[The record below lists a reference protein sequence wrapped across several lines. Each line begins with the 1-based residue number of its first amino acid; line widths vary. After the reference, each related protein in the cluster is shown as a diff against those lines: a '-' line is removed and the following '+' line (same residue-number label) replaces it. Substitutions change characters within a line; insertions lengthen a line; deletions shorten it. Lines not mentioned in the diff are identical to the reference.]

1 MPLTEDIGGATID
14 VLAYVGNLARLTGG
28 AARVLFIDPLRG
40 GKIRWSRSVHQ
51 AMAVGVGAIPVVSL
65 ISFFVGLILALQAAY
80 ELRKLGALYLV
91 AGTVAL
97 SVTRELGPLM
107 TAVVV
112 IGRSGS
118 AFAAEI
124 GTMKVNEEIDALE
137 TMALEPVHFLVAPK
151 LIAMLLMMPC
161 LTTWSDLMGI
171 VGGGVFGVISAGFTW
186 NTYLHATL
194 DAMVRRD
201 IFIGLVKSVMFA
213 IVITAVGCQE
223 GFTTGLGSEEVGRST
238 TAAVVKSIFL
248 VVVMDLVF
256 TSIFYITAPR

>member
-1 MPLTEDIGGATID
+1 MALTQEIGGATID
-14 VLAYVGNLARLTGG
+14 WLAYVGNLVRLTGG
-28 AARVLFIDPLRG
+28 AARAVVIDPFRG
-40 GKIRWSRSVHQ
+40 RTIRWSRSVHQ
-51 AMAVGVGAIPVVSL
+51 AMAVGVQAIPVVSL

-80 ELRKLGALYLV
+80 ELRRLGALHLV

-97 SVTRELGPLM
+97 SMTRELGPLM

-124 GTMKVNEEIDALE
+124 GTMRVNEEIDALE

-151 LIAMLLMMPC
+151 LAAMVLMMPC

-171 VGGGVFGVISAGFTW
+171 VGGGVFGVNSAGFTW
-186 NTYLHATL
+186 HSYIQATL

-201 IFIGLVKSVMFA
+201 IFIGLVKSVIFA
-213 IVITAVGCQE
+213 IVITAVGCHE
-223 GFTTGLGSEEVGRST
+223 GFTTGLGSEEVGKST

-256 TSIFYITAPR
+256 TSIFYVTAPK

>member
-1 MPLTEDIGGATID
+1 MPLTQAIGGATID
-14 VLAYVGNLARLTGG
+14 GLAYVGNLARLTGG
-28 AARVLFIDPLRG
+28 AARALLLDPFRG
-40 GKIRWSRSVHQ
+40 RKVRWSRSIHQ
-51 AMAVGVGAIPVVSL
+51 AMAVGIEAIPVVSL

-80 ELRKLGALYLV
+80 ELRRLGALHLV

-137 TMALEPVHFLVAPK
+137 TMALEPLHFLVAPK
-151 LIAMLLMMPC
+151 LAAMLIMLPC
-161 LTTWSDLMGI
+161 LTTWSDFMGV
-171 VGGGVFGVISAGFTW
+171 VGGGVFGVLSAGFSW
-186 NTYLHATL
+186 RTYFQATI
-194 DAMVRRD
+194 DAMVSRD
-201 IFIGLVKSVMFA
+201 IFIGLVKSAMFA

-223 GFTTGLGSEEVGRST
+223 GFSTGLGSEEIGKST

-248 VVVMDLVF
+248 VIVMDLVF
-256 TSIFYITAPR
+256 TSIFYLTAPR

>member
-1 MPLTEDIGGATID
+1 MPLAEQIGGATITG
-14 VLAYVGNLARLTGG
+14 LAYVGNLTRLTAG
-28 AARVLFIDPLRG
+28 AARAAFVDPLRG
-40 GKIRWSRSVHQ
+40 RKIRWSRSIHQ
-51 AMAVGVGAIPVVSL
+51 ALTVGVMAIPVVSL

-80 ELRKLGALYLV
+80 ELRRLGALHLV

-97 SVTRELGPLM
+97 SMTRELGPLM

-151 LIAMLLMMPC
+151 LVAMLLMMPC
-161 LTTWSDLMGI
+161 LTTWSDLMGV
-171 VGGGVFGVISAGFTW
+171 VGGGVFGVMSAGFSW
-186 NTYLHATL
+186 HSYLEATI

-201 IFIGLVKSVMFA
+201 IFIGLVKSVIFA

-223 GFTTGLGSEEVGRST
+223 GFTTGLGSEEVGKST

-248 VVVMDLVF
+248 VIVMDLVF

>member
-1 MPLTEDIGGATID
+1 MPLAQEIGGATLEH
-14 VLAYVGNLARLTGG
+14 LAYVGNLARLTGG
-28 AARVLFIDPLRG
+28 AARAVVIDPFRG
-40 GKIRWSRSVHQ
+40 GKIRWARSVHQ

-80 ELRKLGALYLV
+80 ELRQIGALHLV
-91 AGTVAL
+91 AATVAL

-137 TMALEPVHFLVAPK
+137 TMALEPVQFLVAPK
-151 LIAMLLMMPC
+151 LVAMLVMMPC
-161 LTTWSDLMGI
+161 LTTWSDFMGI
-171 VGGGVFGVISAGFTW
+171 LGGGVFGILSAGFTW
-186 NTYLHATL
+186 RTYLQATI
-194 DAMVRRD
+194 DAMVERD
-201 IFIGLVKSVMFA
+201 ILIGLTKSAIFA
-213 IVITAVGCQE
+213 VVITAVGCQE
-223 GFTTGLGSEEVGRST
+223 GFSTGLGSEEVGKST

-248 VVVMDLVF
+248 CVVMDLVF
-256 TSIFYITAPR
+256 TSIFYITAPH

>member
-1 MPLTEDIGGATID
+1 MPLAEQIGGATLSW
-14 VLAYVGNLARLTGG
+14 LAYVGNLTRLTSG
-28 AARVLFIDPLRG
+28 AARAVFIDPFRG
-40 GKIRWSRSVHQ
+40 RRVKWSRSMHQ
-51 AMAVGVGAIPVVSL
+51 ALAVGVTAIPVVSL

-80 ELRKLGALYLV
+80 ELRRLGALHLV

-97 SVTRELGPLM
+97 SMTRELGPLM

-151 LIAMLLMMPC
+151 FAAMLLMMPC
-161 LTTWSDLMGI
+161 LTTWSDLMG
-171 VGGGVFGVISAGFTW
+171 VFGGGVFGVMSAGFTSH
-186 NTYLHATL
+186 TYLEATI
-194 DAMVRRD
+194 DALVRRD
-201 IFIGLVKSVMFA
+201 IFIGLVKSAMFA

-223 GFTTGLGSEEVGRST
+223 GFTTGLGSEEVGKST

-248 VVVMDLVF
+248 VIVMDLVF
-256 TSIFYITAPR
+256 TSIFYLTAPR